1 MTEEVAGLL
10 KRAREEKGLSLK
22 ETEAEARIPAYYLQ
36 ILEGEGDPR
45 LLADALYLVPFLRA
59 YAVFLDLDP
68 AALVAQFIA
77 ALQQKGDTEY
87 EPLPS
92 KPSQRFSQRVVVLLI
107 LAGLAVLSFVWIIS
121 VRG

>member
-10 KRAREEKGLSLK
+10 RRAREEKGLSLK

-45 LLADALYLVPFLRA
+45 LLADTLYLVPFLRA

-87 EPLPS
+87 EPPLS
-92 KPSQRFSQRVVVLLI
+92 KPSQLFSQRVVVLLI

>member
-87 EPLPS
+87 EPPPS
-92 KPSQRFSQRVVVLLI
+92 EPSQRFSQRVVVLLI

>member
-10 KRAREEKGLSLK
+10 RRAREEKGLSLK

-45 LLADALYLVPFLRA
+45 LLADTLYLVPFLRA

-77 ALQQKGDTEY
+77 VLQQKGEPEY
-87 EPLPS
+87 EPPPS
-92 KPSQRFSQRVVVLLI
+92 KPSRLFSQKVVALLI
-107 LAGLAVLSFVWIIS
+107 LAGPAVLSFVWIIS

>member
-87 EPLPS
+87 GPPPS
-92 KPSQRFSQRVVVLLI
+92 KPSRLSSRTVTMLLI
-107 LAGLAVLSFVWIIS
+107 LAGVAVLSFVWIIS